1 MVAPLLGRRRLA
13 VHENSAARMRR
24 ERSQGQLFKFGEDI
38 FVLDILYSKNS
49 SKCILKHKAR
59 FRKAVHER
67 SKPTQGSVE
76 KVFM

>member
-49 SKCILKHKAR
+49 SKCILK
-59 FRKAVHER
+59 
-67 SKPTQGSVE
+67 
-76 KVFM
+76 